1 MNRHSIKT
9 RTFGL
14 MLGFVGTLG
23 VAFAAHAG
31 DEMPSTAFV
40 HESAVVRYDD
50 LSLDSA
56 AGIKALYARLT
67 HAAARVCGSEPH
79 VAELRRRAQYRSCYN
94 SALNKA
100 IDKIGNDNLQALQKA
115 ESRSAHGRLT
125 LSLCGRSSV
134 SGRAERRRLP
144 RARVTACMTRRPGPV
159 ASRSQASTHAQERH
173 SYFSLCAVRGRSAR
187 QPPSGQPLVPRHAIS
202 ITMRSHP

>member
-67 HAAARVCGSEPH
+67 HAAAQVCGSQPH
-79 VAELRRRAQYRSCYN
+79 VAELRRLAQYRSCYN

-100 IDKIGNDNLQALQKA
+100 IDKIDNDNLQALH
-115 ESRSAHGRLT
+115 EDRSATKTVG
-125 LSLCGRSSV
+125 
-134 SGRAERRRLP
+134 
-144 RARVTACMTRRPGPV
+144 
-159 ASRSQASTHAQERH
+159 
-173 SYFSLCAVRGRSAR
+173 
-187 QPPSGQPLVPRHAIS
+187 
-202 ITMRSHP
+202 